1 VNGGVQGKG
10 TAFKFTPSGTLT
22 TLYSFCAQTHCTD
35 GESPAYLM
43 QASDGNFYG
52 VNAVGGVHYIGDFYR
67 LKPNG
72 TMTVL
77 FSFDDLTG
85 KLPYEALVQGP
96 DGQLYGTAPSGGAGD
111 GTVFKIT
118 LSGTL
123 TLLYDF
129 CSIANC
135 GDGSKPHAGLVPGS
149 DGNFYGTTSE
159 GGSDAGGTVFKIT
172 PGGTLTTLYNFLLSD
187 SYQPSGRMVHGI
199 DGNFY
204 GTTYSGGANSDG
216 TIFEIT
222 PGGTLIT
229 LHSFTGADGS
239 NPTVGLVQD
248 ASGYLY
254 GTTYTGGANG
264 DGTVFSL
271 SPPQ

>member
-1 VNGGVQGKG
+1 
-10 TAFKFTPSGTLT
+10 
-22 TLYSFCAQTHCTD
+22 
-35 GESPAYLM
+35 
-43 QASDGNFYG
+43 
-52 VNAVGGVHYIGDFYR
+52 
-67 LKPNG
+67 
-72 TMTVL
+72 
-77 FSFDDLTG
+77 
-85 KLPYEALVQGP
+85 
-96 DGQLYGTAPSGGAGD
+96 
-111 GTVFKIT
+111 
-118 LSGTL
+118 
-123 TLLYDF
+123 
-129 CSIANC
+129 
-135 GDGSKPHAGLVPGS
+135 
-149 DGNFYGTTSE
+149 
-159 GGSDAGGTVFKIT
+159 
-172 PGGTLTTLYNFLLSD
+172 
-187 SYQPSGRMVHGI
+187 MVHGI

-204 GTTYSGGANSDG
+204 GTTYSGGANADG